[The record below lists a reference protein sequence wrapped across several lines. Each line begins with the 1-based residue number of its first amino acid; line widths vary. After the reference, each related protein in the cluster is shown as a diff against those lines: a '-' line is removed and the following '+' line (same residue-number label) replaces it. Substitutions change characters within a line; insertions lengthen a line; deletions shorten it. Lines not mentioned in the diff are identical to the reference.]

1 MIPIQTE
8 SAWRGTSDCRGCGIR
23 DMALFAEL
31 DERDF
36 SLIHAPIDDLLY
48 QAGQVL
54 YSEGQSAPGLFTVRR
69 GMLKLVR
76 ATPDGRER
84 IVRLLQPGDVAGLE
98 ALATSRFDSEAVALS
113 EVAVCRIPLEVLHTL
128 AAQSPRLHGRLMAK
142 WQGALKAADDWLAE
156 LNFGT
161 ARQRVAHLVSKMGQP
176 QPQAQSGTE
185 LHLFRRED
193 MGAMLDLKL
202 ETVSREVSA
211 LVRDGILEPLDRQGR
226 HYRLLDPQRLQAI
239 CQGD

>member
-48 QAGQVL
+48 QPGQVL
-54 YSEGQSAPGLFTVRR
+54 YREGQAAQGLFTLRR

-84 IVRLLQPGDVAGLE
+84 IVRLVQPGDVAGLE
-98 ALATSRFDSEAVALS
+98 ALASPRFDSEAVALS
-113 EVAVCRIPLEVLHTL
+113 EVAVCRIPLEVLHSL

-156 LNFGT
+156 LNFGS
-161 ARQRVAHLVSKMGQP
+161 ARQRVAHLVAKM
-176 QPQAQSGTE
+176 AQSQDGAE
-185 LHLFRRED
+185 LQLFRRED

-211 LVRDGILEPLDRQGR
+211 LVRDGVLASLDRQGR
-226 HYRLLDPQRLQAI
+226 AYRLLDAARLQAV
-239 CQGD
+239 CQGG

>member
-23 DMALFAEL
+23 DMALFAAL

-36 SLIHAPIDDLLY
+36 ALIHAPIDDLLY

-54 YSEGQSAPGLFTVRR
+54 YSEGQAAPGLFTVRR
-69 GMLKLVR
+69 GTLKLVR

-84 IVRLLQPGDVAGLE
+84 IVRLLQAGDVAGLE
-98 ALATSRFDSEAVALS
+98 ALATSRFDSEAVALT
-113 EVAVCRIPLEVLHTL
+113 EVAVCRIPLDVLHTL
-128 AAQSPRLHGRLMAK
+128 AAQSPRLHGQLMAK

-161 ARQRVAHLVSKMGQP
+161 ARQRVAHLVSKMA
-176 QPQAQSGTE
+176 QPQAGTE
-185 LHLFRRED
+185 LTLFRRED

-211 LVRDGILEPLDRQGR
+211 LVRDGILASLDRQGR
-226 HYRLLDPQRLQAI
+226 HYRLLDPQRLQAV